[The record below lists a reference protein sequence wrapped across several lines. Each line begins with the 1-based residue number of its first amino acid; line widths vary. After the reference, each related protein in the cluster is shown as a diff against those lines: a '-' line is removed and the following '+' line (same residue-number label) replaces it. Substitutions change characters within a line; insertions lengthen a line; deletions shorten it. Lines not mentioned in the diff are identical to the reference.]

1 MERGPFA
8 EALALSCRLR
18 AGLEP
23 ELARPTGEGEFL
35 VDTLELEAEALGEL
49 EALRDGGTREE
60 DADIDR
66 QVSP

>member
-1 MERGPFA
+1 
-8 EALALSCRLR
+8 
-18 AGLEP
+18 
-23 ELARPTGEGEFL
+23 LARPTGEGEFL